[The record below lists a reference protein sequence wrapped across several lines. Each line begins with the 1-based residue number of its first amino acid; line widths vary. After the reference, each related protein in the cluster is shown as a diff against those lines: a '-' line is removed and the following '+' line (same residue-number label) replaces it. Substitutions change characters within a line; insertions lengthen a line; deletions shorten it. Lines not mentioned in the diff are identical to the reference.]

1 MRTETNMSLKV
12 CIEDG
17 GQGGTGVGVGV
28 EFGGRDELRVKAKG
42 AVGLGR
48 EPPKPSLTF
57 SGRSQCSRWG
67 WGSEGSGWPL
77 QWPSAE

>member
-12 CIEDG
+12 WIKDG
-17 GQGGTGVGVGV
+17 CQGGTGVRVGV
-28 EFGGRDELRVKAKG
+28 EFEGRDELRVMAKG
-42 AVGLGR
+42 AGGLGG
-48 EPPKPSLTF
+48 EPPKAGLTF

-77 QWPSAE
+77 Q